1 MQTLN
6 DPSDEAITQDEVNK
20 REDNKAERVKLYR
33 YIYKLQNRR
42 HLYRKLFSFYRV
54 TSALL
59 ESVTV
64 IIVMVILMFNK
75 TDVKEDQGSNNYRTH
90 SFIALVEVRLAA
102 FFGVQTSHNDM
113 GIYVAR
119 DIILSFTLGYSFLVI
134 LTALVKYWHQAKN
147 VSMTWMGQVV
157 LGLYLC
163 FLMVNK
169 LTTAISILVSS
180 QTISMI
186 SSVMSLAFMLLLIC
200 IRLGLVYV
208 YKRNFSRNWRL
219 GDSMDK
225 WMNIFVN
232 TCVVIPFTLYQCPV
246 TELKAKMAE
255 FSDNP
260 LHRRRSDP
268 SLRREEILTALS
280 QTRTEQDEVLPF
292 LRMMEEKYPS
302 QDQLR
307 EQILNLWWKNPSR
320 KLTLCHVLDKVLM
333 KHTVHNSDADIRE
346 IEESIRDIIIN
357 LEVIGLIN
365 TPLLAPTPSRHE
377 YFALFLLV
385 LVENAVS
392 IGVEMLSGGKTGSSG
407 NTYYSID
414 IRISCLFLAL
424 AFLLAYYCK

>member
-1 MQTLN
+1 M
-6 DPSDEAITQDEVNK
+6 
-20 REDNKAERVKLYR
+20 KLYR

-64 IIVMVILMFNK
+64 IVVMVILMFNNS
-75 TDVKEDQGSNNYRTH
+75 DIKEEDELGSNNYRRH
-90 SFIALVEVRLAA
+90 SFISLVEVRLAA
-102 FFGVQTSHNDM
+102 FFGVQTRHNDM

-119 DIILSFTLGYSFLVI
+119 DIILNFTLAYSFLVI

-157 LGLYLC
+157 LGFYLC

-169 LTTAISILVSS
+169 MTTAISILVSS
-180 QTISMI
+180 QTMSMTT
-186 SSVMSLAFMLLLIC
+186 SGHMMTVFMSLAFMMLIIC
-200 IRLGLVYV
+200 LRLGLVYI
-208 YKRNFSRNWRL
+208 YKRNFSRNWSL

-232 TCVVIPFTLYQCPV
+232 TCVVIPFTLYKCPV
-246 TELKAKMAE
+246 TELKAKMTE
-255 FSDNP
+255 FSP
-260 LHRRRSDP
+260 EGAQPQHRRQSDP
-268 SLRREEILTALS
+268 SLRREEILRALS
-280 QTRTEQDEVLPF
+280 QTRSQEDEVLPF
-292 LRMMEEKYPS
+292 LKMMEEKYPS

-307 EQILNLWWKNPSR
+307 EEILKLWWKNPSR
-320 KLTLCHVLDKVLM
+320 KLSLCHVLDKVLG
-333 KHTVHNSDADIRE
+333 KHCDDLIDSDVRE
-346 IEESIRDIIIN
+346 MEATIRDIIIN

-385 LVENAVS
+385 LVENAIS
-392 IGVEMLSGGKTGSSG
+392 IGVEMLSGGQTGTSG
-407 NTYYSID
+407 DTYYSID

-424 AFLLAYYCK
+424 TFLLAYYCK

>member
-1 MQTLN
+1 M
-6 DPSDEAITQDEVNK
+6 
-20 REDNKAERVKLYR
+20 KLYR

-64 IIVMVILMFNK
+64 IVVMVILMFNNS
-75 TDVKEDQGSNNYRTH
+75 DIKEEEEQGSNNYRRH
-90 SFIALVEVRLAA
+90 SFISLVEVRLAA
-102 FFGVQTSHNDM
+102 FFGVQTRHNDM

-119 DIILSFTLGYSFLVI
+119 DIILSFTLAYSFLVI

-157 LGLYLC
+157 LGFYLC

-169 LTTAISILVSS
+169 MTTAISILVSS
-180 QTISMI
+180 QTMSMTT
-186 SSVMSLAFMLLLIC
+186 SGHMMTVFMSLAFMMLIIC
-200 IRLGLVYV
+200 LRLGLVYI
-208 YKRNFSRNWRL
+208 YKRNFSRNWSL

-232 TCVVIPFTLYQCPV
+232 MCVVIPFTLYKCPV

-255 FSDNP
+255 FSP
-260 LHRRRSDP
+260 EGAQPQHRRQSDP
-268 SLRREEILTALS
+268 SLRREEILRALS
-280 QTRTEQDEVLPF
+280 QTRSQEDEVLPF
-292 LRMMEEKYPS
+292 LKMMEEKYPS

-307 EQILNLWWKNPSR
+307 EEILKLWWKNPSR
-320 KLTLCHVLDKVLM
+320 KLSLCHVLDKILG
-333 KHTVHNSDADIRE
+333 KHCDDLIDSDVRE
-346 IEESIRDIIIN
+346 MEATIRDIIIN

-385 LVENAVS
+385 LVENAIS
-392 IGVEMLSGGKTGSSG
+392 IGVEMLSGGQTGTSG
-407 NTYYSID
+407 DTYYSID

-424 AFLLAYYCK
+424 TFLLAYYCK

>member
-1 MQTLN
+1 M
-6 DPSDEAITQDEVNK
+6 
-20 REDNKAERVKLYR
+20 KLYR

-64 IIVMVILMFNK
+64 IVVMVILMFNNS
-75 TDVKEDQGSNNYRTH
+75 DIKEEDELGSNNYRRH
-90 SFIALVEVRLAA
+90 SFISLVEVRLAA
-102 FFGVQTSHNDM
+102 FFGVQTRHNDM

-119 DIILSFTLGYSFLVI
+119 DIILSFTLAYSFLVI

-157 LGLYLC
+157 LGFYLC

-169 LTTAISILVSS
+169 MTTAISILVSS
-180 QTISMI
+180 QTMSMTT
-186 SSVMSLAFMLLLIC
+186 SGHMMTVFMSLAFMMLIIC
-200 IRLGLVYV
+200 LRLGLVYI
-208 YKRNFSRNWRL
+208 YKRNFSRNWSL

-232 TCVVIPFTLYQCPV
+232 TCVVIPFTLYKCPV
-246 TELKAKMAE
+246 TELKAKMTE
-255 FSDNP
+255 FSP
-260 LHRRRSDP
+260 EGAQPQHRRQSDP
-268 SLRREEILTALS
+268 SLRREEILRALS
-280 QTRTEQDEVLPF
+280 QTRSQEDEVLPF
-292 LRMMEEKYPS
+292 LKMMEEKYPS

-307 EQILNLWWKNPSR
+307 EEILKLWWKNPSR
-320 KLTLCHVLDKVLM
+320 KLSLCHVLDKVLG
-333 KHTVHNSDADIRE
+333 KHCDDLIDSDVRE
-346 IEESIRDIIIN
+346 MEATIRDIIIN

-385 LVENAVS
+385 LVENAIS
-392 IGVEMLSGGKTGSSG
+392 IGVEMLSGGQTGTSG
-407 NTYYSID
+407 DTYYSID

-424 AFLLAYYCK
+424 TFLLAYYCK

>member
-1 MQTLN
+1 M
-6 DPSDEAITQDEVNK
+6 
-20 REDNKAERVKLYR
+20 KLYR

-75 TDVKEDQGSNNYRTH
+75 SDIKEEDDQGSNNYRRH

-102 FFGVQTSHNDM
+102 FFGVQTRHNNM

-119 DIILSFTLGYSFLVI
+119 DIILTFTLGYSFLVI

-157 LGLYLC
+157 LGFYLC

-169 LTTAISILVSS
+169 LTTAISILIASQSMSMTSS
-180 QTISMI
+180 GHIMTVFMC
-186 SSVMSLAFMLLLIC
+186 LAFMLLLIC
-200 IRLGLVYV
+200 LRLGLVYI
-208 YKRNFSRNWRL
+208 YKRNFSRNWEV

-246 TELKAKMAE
+246 AELKAKMAE
-255 FSDNP
+255 FRPEGGDRDQAP
-260 LHRRRSDP
+260 HRRRSDP
-268 SLRREEILTALS
+268 GLRREEILTALS
-280 QTRTEQDEVLPF
+280 QTRSEQDEVLPF
-292 LRMMEEKYPS
+292 LKMMEEKYPS

-307 EQILNLWWKNPSR
+307 EEILKLWWKNPSR
-320 KLTLCHVLDKVLM
+320 KLSLCHVLDKVLEKHSEDIITDDDMREM
-333 KHTVHNSDADIRE
+333 KENIKN
-346 IEESIRDIIIN
+346 IIIN

-385 LVENAVS
+385 LAENAIS
-392 IGVEMLSGGKTGSSG
+392 IGVEMLSGGQTGSSG
-407 NTYYSID
+407 DTYYSID

-424 AFLLAYYCK
+424 VFLLAYYYK

>member
-1 MQTLN
+1 M
-6 DPSDEAITQDEVNK
+6 
-20 REDNKAERVKLYR
+20 KLYR

-75 TDVKEDQGSNNYRTH
+75 SDVEEEDEQGSNNYRRH
-90 SFIALVEVRLAA
+90 SFISLVEVRLAA
-102 FFGVQTSHNDM
+102 FFGVQTRHNDM

-119 DIILSFTLGYSFLVI
+119 DIILSFTLAYSFLVI

-157 LGLYLC
+157 LGFYLC

-169 LTTAISILVSS
+169 LTTAISIIVSS
-180 QTISMI
+180 QTMSMTT
-186 SSVMSLAFMLLLIC
+186 SGHMMTVFMCLAFMMLLIC
-200 IRLGLVYV
+200 LRLGLVYI
-208 YKRNFSRNWRL
+208 YKRNFSRNWSL

-246 TELKAKMAE
+246 TELKAKMTE
-255 FSDNP
+255 FSP
-260 LHRRRSDP
+260 EGAQPQHRRQSDP
-268 SLRREEILTALS
+268 SLRREEILRALS
-280 QTRTEQDEVLPF
+280 QTRSQEDEVLPF
-292 LRMMEEKYPS
+292 LKLMEEKYPS

-307 EQILNLWWKNPSR
+307 EEILKLWWKNPSR
-320 KLTLCHVLDKVLM
+320 KLSLCQVLDKVLG
-333 KHTVHNSDADIRE
+333 KHSDDLIDSDVRE
-346 IEESIRDIIIN
+346 MEATIQDIIIN

-385 LVENAVS
+385 LVENAIS
-392 IGVEMLSGGKTGSSG
+392 IGVEMLSGGQTGTSG
-407 NTYYSID
+407 DTYYSID

-424 AFLLAYYCK
+424 TFLLAYYCK

>member
-1 MQTLN
+1 M
-6 DPSDEAITQDEVNK
+6 
-20 REDNKAERVKLYR
+20 KLYR

-64 IIVMVILMFNK
+64 IVVMVILMFNNS
-75 TDVKEDQGSNNYRTH
+75 DIKEEDELGSNNYRRH
-90 SFIALVEVRLAA
+90 SFISLVEVRLAA
-102 FFGVQTSHNDM
+102 FFGVQTRHNDM

-119 DIILSFTLGYSFLVI
+119 DIILSFTLAYSFLVI

-157 LGLYLC
+157 LGFYLC

-169 LTTAISILVSS
+169 MTTAISILVSS
-180 QTISMI
+180 QTMSMTT
-186 SSVMSLAFMLLLIC
+186 SGHMMTVFMSLAFMLLLIC
-200 IRLGLVYV
+200 LRLGLVYI
-208 YKRNFSRNWRL
+208 YKRNFSRNWSL

-232 TCVVIPFTLYQCPV
+232 TCVVIPFTLYKCPV
-246 TELKAKMAE
+246 TELKAKMTE
-255 FSDNP
+255 FSP
-260 LHRRRSDP
+260 EGAQPQHRRQSDP
-268 SLRREEILTALS
+268 SLRREEILRALS
-280 QTRTEQDEVLPF
+280 QTRSQEDEVLPF
-292 LRMMEEKYPS
+292 LKMMEEKYPS

-307 EQILNLWWKNPSR
+307 EEILKLWWKNPSR
-320 KLTLCHVLDKVLM
+320 KLSLCHVLDKVLG
-333 KHTVHNSDADIRE
+333 KHCDDLIDSDVRE
-346 IEESIRDIIIN
+346 MEATIRDIIIN

-385 LVENAVS
+385 LVENAIS
-392 IGVEMLSGGKTGSSG
+392 IGVEMLSGGQTGTSG
-407 NTYYSID
+407 DTYYSID

-424 AFLLAYYCK
+424 TFLLAYYCK

>member
-1 MQTLN
+1 M
-6 DPSDEAITQDEVNK
+6 
-20 REDNKAERVKLYR
+20 KLYR

-64 IIVMVILMFNK
+64 IVVMVILMFNNS
-75 TDVKEDQGSNNYRTH
+75 DIKEEDELGSNNYRRH
-90 SFIALVEVRLAA
+90 SFISLVEVRLAA
-102 FFGVQTSHNDM
+102 FFGVQTRHNDM

-119 DIILSFTLGYSFLVI
+119 DIILSFTLAYSFLVI

-157 LGLYLC
+157 LGFYLC

-169 LTTAISILVSS
+169 MTTAISILVSS
-180 QTISMI
+180 QTMSMTT
-186 SSVMSLAFMLLLIC
+186 SGHMMTVFMSLAFMMLIIC
-200 IRLGLVYV
+200 LRLGLVYI
-208 YKRNFSRNWRL
+208 YKRNFSRNWSL

-255 FSDNP
+255 FSP
-260 LHRRRSDP
+260 EGAQPQHRRQSDP
-268 SLRREEILTALS
+268 SLRREEILRALS
-280 QTRTEQDEVLPF
+280 QTRSQEDEVLPF
-292 LRMMEEKYPS
+292 LKMMEEKYPS

-307 EQILNLWWKNPSR
+307 EEILKLWWKNPSR
-320 KLTLCHVLDKVLM
+320 KLSLCHVLDKVLG
-333 KHTVHNSDADIRE
+333 KHCDDLIDSDVRE
-346 IEESIRDIIIN
+346 MEATIRDIIIN

-385 LVENAVS
+385 LVENAIS
-392 IGVEMLSGGKTGSSG
+392 IGVEMLSGGQTGTSG
-407 NTYYSID
+407 DTYYSID

-424 AFLLAYYCK
+424 TFLLAYYCK

>member
-1 MQTLN
+1 M
-6 DPSDEAITQDEVNK
+6 
-20 REDNKAERVKLYR
+20 KLYR

-64 IIVMVILMFNK
+64 IVVMVILMFNNS
-75 TDVKEDQGSNNYRTH
+75 DIKEEDELGSNNYRRH
-90 SFIALVEVRLAA
+90 SFISLVEVRLAA
-102 FFGVQTSHNDM
+102 FFGVQTRHNDM

-119 DIILSFTLGYSFLVI
+119 DIILSFTLAYSFLVI

-157 LGLYLC
+157 LGFYLC

-169 LTTAISILVSS
+169 MTTAISILVSS
-180 QTISMI
+180 QTMSMTT
-186 SSVMSLAFMLLLIC
+186 SGHMMTVFMSLAFMMLIIC
-200 IRLGLVYV
+200 LRLGLVYI
-208 YKRNFSRNWRL
+208 YKRNFSRNWSL

-232 TCVVIPFTLYQCPV
+232 TCVVIPFTLYKCPV
-246 TELKAKMAE
+246 TELKAKMTE
-255 FSDNP
+255 FSP
-260 LHRRRSDP
+260 EGAQPQHRRQSDP
-268 SLRREEILTALS
+268 SLRREEILRALS
-280 QTRTEQDEVLPF
+280 QTRSQEDEVLPF
-292 LRMMEEKYPS
+292 LKMMEEKYPS

-307 EQILNLWWKNPSR
+307 EEILKLWWKNPSR
-320 KLTLCHVLDKVLM
+320 KLSLCHVLDKILG
-333 KHTVHNSDADIRE
+333 KHCDDLIDSDVRE
-346 IEESIRDIIIN
+346 MEATIRDIIIN

-385 LVENAVS
+385 LVENAIS
-392 IGVEMLSGGKTGSSG
+392 IGVEMLSGGQTGTSG
-407 NTYYSID
+407 DTYYSID

-424 AFLLAYYCK
+424 TFLLAYYCK

>member
-1 MQTLN
+1 M
-6 DPSDEAITQDEVNK
+6 
-20 REDNKAERVKLYR
+20 KLYR

-42 HLYRKLFSFYRV
+42 HIYRKLFSFYRV

-75 TDVKEDQGSNNYRTH
+75 SDVKEDDQGLNNYQKH

-102 FFGVQTSHNDM
+102 FFGVQTRPNDM
-113 GIYVAR
+113 GIYVAK

-180 QTISMI
+180 HTMSMA
-186 SSVMSLAFMLLLIC
+186 SSGHMMTVFMSLAFILLLLC
-200 IRLGLVYV
+200 LRLGLVYI
-208 YKRNFSRNWRL
+208 YKRNFSRNWKV

-246 TELKAKMAE
+246 KELKSKMAE
-255 FSDNP
+255 FRPELSEDP
-260 LHRRRSDP
+260 LLRRRSDP
-268 SLRREEILTALS
+268 SIRREEILRALS
-280 QTRTEQDEVLPF
+280 QTRSEEDEVLPF
-292 LRMMEEKYPS
+292 LKIMEEKHPS
-302 QDQLR
+302 QDLLR
-307 EQILNLWWKNPSR
+307 EEILKLWWKNPSR
-320 KLTLCHVLDKVLM
+320 KLSVCHVLDKVLGNHA
-333 KHTVHNSDADIRE
+333 KDSLDADIRE
-346 IEESIRDIIIN
+346 TQESIKDIIIN
-357 LEVIGLIN
+357 LEVVGLIN

-385 LVENAVS
+385 LLENAIS
-392 IGVEMLSGGKTGSSG
+392 IGVEMLSGGQTGSSG

-414 IRISCLFLAL
+414 IRIGCLFLAL
-424 AFLLAYYCK
+424 TFLLAYYCKCVGYTESFLNQT

>member
-1 MQTLN
+1 M
-6 DPSDEAITQDEVNK
+6 
-20 REDNKAERVKLYR
+20 KLYR

-54 TSALL
+54 TSALP

-64 IIVMVILMFNK
+64 IVVMVILLFNNI
-75 TDVKEDQGSNNYRTH
+75 DIKEEDEQGSNNYRRH
-90 SFIALVEVRLAA
+90 SFISLVEVRLAA
-102 FFGVQTSHNDM
+102 FFGVQTRHNDM

-119 DIILSFTLGYSFLVI
+119 DIILSFTLAYSFLVI

-157 LGLYLC
+157 LGFYLC

-169 LTTAISILVSS
+169 LTTAISIIVSS
-180 QTISMI
+180 QTMSMTT
-186 SSVMSLAFMLLLIC
+186 SGHMMTVFMSLAFMMLLIC
-200 IRLGLVYV
+200 LRLGLVYI
-208 YKRNFSRNWRL
+208 YKRNFSRNWSL

-246 TELKAKMAE
+246 TELKAKMTE
-255 FSDNP
+255 FSP
-260 LHRRRSDP
+260 EGAQPQHRRQSDP
-268 SLRREEILTALS
+268 SLRREEILRALS
-280 QTRTEQDEVLPF
+280 QTRSQEDEVLPF
-292 LRMMEEKYPS
+292 LKMMEEKYPS

-307 EQILNLWWKNPSR
+307 EEILKLWWKNPSR
-320 KLTLCHVLDKVLM
+320 KLSLCQVLDKVLG
-333 KHTVHNSDADIRE
+333 KHSDDLIDSDVRE
-346 IEESIRDIIIN
+346 MEATIQDIIIN

-385 LVENAVS
+385 LVENAIS
-392 IGVEMLSGGKTGSSG
+392 IGVEMLSGGQTGTSG
-407 NTYYSID
+407 DTYYSID

-424 AFLLAYYCK
+424 TFLLAYYCK

>member
-1 MQTLN
+1 M
-6 DPSDEAITQDEVNK
+6 
-20 REDNKAERVKLYR
+20 KLYR

-75 TDVKEDQGSNNYRTH
+75 SDVEEEDEQGSNNYRRH
-90 SFIALVEVRLAA
+90 SFISLVEVRLAA
-102 FFGVQTSHNDM
+102 FFGVQTRHNDM

-119 DIILSFTLGYSFLVI
+119 DIILSFTLAYSFLVI

-157 LGLYLC
+157 LGFYLC

-169 LTTAISILVSS
+169 LTTAISIIVSS
-180 QTISMI
+180 QTMSMTT
-186 SSVMSLAFMLLLIC
+186 SGHMMTVFMCLAFMMLLIC
-200 IRLGLVYV
+200 LRLGLVYI
-208 YKRNFSRNWRL
+208 YKRNFSRNWSL

-246 TELKAKMAE
+246 TELKAKMTE
-255 FSDNP
+255 FSP
-260 LHRRRSDP
+260 EGAQPQHRRQSDP
-268 SLRREEILTALS
+268 SLRREEILRALS
-280 QTRTEQDEVLPF
+280 QTRSQEDEVLPF
-292 LRMMEEKYPS
+292 LKMMEEKYPS

-307 EQILNLWWKNPSR
+307 EEILKLWWKNPSR
-320 KLTLCHVLDKVLM
+320 KLSLCQVLDKVLG
-333 KHTVHNSDADIRE
+333 KHSDDLIDSDVRE
-346 IEESIRDIIIN
+346 MEATIQDIIIN

-385 LVENAVS
+385 LVENAIS
-392 IGVEMLSGGKTGSSG
+392 IGVEMLSGGQTGTSG
-407 NTYYSID
+407 DTYYSID

-424 AFLLAYYCK
+424 TFLLAYYCK

>member
-1 MQTLN
+1 M
-6 DPSDEAITQDEVNK
+6 
-20 REDNKAERVKLYR
+20 KLYR

-75 TDVKEDQGSNNYRTH
+75 SDVEEEDEQGSNNYRRH
-90 SFIALVEVRLAA
+90 SFISLVEVRLAA
-102 FFGVQTSHNDM
+102 FFGVQTRHNDM

-119 DIILSFTLGYSFLVI
+119 DIILSFTLAYSFLVI

-157 LGLYLC
+157 LGFYLC

-169 LTTAISILVSS
+169 MTTAISIIVSS
-180 QTISMI
+180 QTMSMTT
-186 SSVMSLAFMLLLIC
+186 SGHMMTVFMSLAFMMLLIC
-200 IRLGLVYV
+200 LRLGLVYI
-208 YKRNFSRNWRL
+208 YKRNFSRNWSL

-246 TELKAKMAE
+246 TELKAKMTE
-255 FSDNP
+255 FSP
-260 LHRRRSDP
+260 EGAQPQHRRQSDP
-268 SLRREEILTALS
+268 SLRREEILRALS
-280 QTRTEQDEVLPF
+280 QTRSQEDEVLPF
-292 LRMMEEKYPS
+292 LKMMEEKYPS

-307 EQILNLWWKNPSR
+307 EEILKLWWKNPSR
-320 KLTLCHVLDKVLM
+320 KLSLCQVLDKVQG
-333 KHTVHNSDADIRE
+333 KHSDDLIDSDVRE
-346 IEESIRDIIIN
+346 MEATIQDIIIN

-385 LVENAVS
+385 LVENAIS
-392 IGVEMLSGGKTGSSG
+392 IGVEMLSGGQTGTSG
-407 NTYYSID
+407 DTYYSID

-424 AFLLAYYCK
+424 TFLLAYYCK

>member
-1 MQTLN
+1 M
-6 DPSDEAITQDEVNK
+6 
-20 REDNKAERVKLYR
+20 KLYR

-54 TSALL
+54 TSALP

-64 IIVMVILMFNK
+64 IVVMVILLFNNI
-75 TDVKEDQGSNNYRTH
+75 DIKEEDEQGSNNYRRH
-90 SFIALVEVRLAA
+90 SFISLVEVRLAA
-102 FFGVQTSHNDM
+102 FFGVQTRHNDM

-119 DIILSFTLGYSFLVI
+119 DIILSFTLAYSFLVI

-157 LGLYLC
+157 LGFYLC

-169 LTTAISILVSS
+169 MTTAISIIVSS
-180 QTISMI
+180 QTMSMTT
-186 SSVMSLAFMLLLIC
+186 SGHMMTVFMSLAFMMLLIC
-200 IRLGLVYV
+200 LRLGLVYI
-208 YKRNFSRNWRL
+208 YKRNFSRNWSL

-246 TELKAKMAE
+246 TELKAKMTE
-255 FSDNP
+255 FSP
-260 LHRRRSDP
+260 EGAQPQHRRQSDP
-268 SLRREEILTALS
+268 SLRREEILRALS
-280 QTRTEQDEVLPF
+280 QTRSQEDEVLPF
-292 LRMMEEKYPS
+292 LKMMEEKYPS

-307 EQILNLWWKNPSR
+307 EEILKLWWKNPSR
-320 KLTLCHVLDKVLM
+320 KLSLCQVLDKVLG
-333 KHTVHNSDADIRE
+333 KHSDDLIDSDVRE
-346 IEESIRDIIIN
+346 MEATIQDIIIN

-385 LVENAVS
+385 LVENAIS
-392 IGVEMLSGGKTGSSG
+392 IGVEMLSGGQTGTSG
-407 NTYYSID
+407 DTYYSID

-424 AFLLAYYCK
+424 TFLLAYYCK